1 MGCLGLL
8 LVIVA
13 AFAGDWSWWLFFAWL
28 CAAWGRAS
36 S

>member
-13 AFAGDWSWWLFFAWL
+13 AIVGDWSWWLFFAWM
-28 CAAWGRAS
+28 CAAFKD
-36 S
+36 